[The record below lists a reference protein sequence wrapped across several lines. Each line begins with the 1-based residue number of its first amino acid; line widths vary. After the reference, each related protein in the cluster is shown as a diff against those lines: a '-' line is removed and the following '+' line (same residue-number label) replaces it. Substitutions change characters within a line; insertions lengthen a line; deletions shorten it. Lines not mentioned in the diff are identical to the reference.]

1 MCGCVWVHGCV
12 CVLPA
17 DGPPG
22 PPRAVAARRD
32 IAGAGGQPLRG
43 VAAIVAI
50 AVAEATEATATVAAG
65 AVQRQ
70 WQRPGRRS
78 GSGSARD
85 SGNCS
90 TRHNSGSAIRLTA
103 SVCMPSPP
111 VAMLPLSDGASG
123 GHAGNAASGGPP
135 KLALTVCGRWWWG
148 APAVAVAAPAVA
160 VVAPAVATQSRVL
173 HASPVPAESA
183 RKWWR

>member
-1 MCGCVWVHGCV
+1 MWVHGCV
-12 CVLPA
+12 CVSPA

-43 VAAIVAI
+43 VAATVAM
-50 AVAEATEATATVAAG
+50 AVAEATEATAAVAVAETG
-65 AVQRQ
+65 AAQRQ

-85 SGNCS
+85 SSNCS
-90 TRHNSGSAIRLTA
+90 TRHPVLCLRFRLSA
-103 SVCMPSPP
+103 SVFMPSPA
-111 VAMLPLSDGASG
+111 VAMLSGGASG
-123 GHAGNAASGGPP
+123 GHGGNAGSGGPP
-135 KLALTVCGRWWWG
+135 KLVLTVCGRRWRRAPAVAAA

-160 VVAPAVATQSRVL
+160 TQSRVL
-173 HASPVPAESA
+173 QASPVPTESA
-183 RKWWR
+183 RKRWR